1 MRKTILHRNRRTVNN
16 NDTCNTVVSV
26 KQDKLKFFKF
36 KWFVRIWVQLNLGL
50 AWSQSGNNK
59 TVQTLLSLFKSYY
72 QGRKY
77 ALQSKVSYY
86 LKWEKHCWSLLSH
99 KAILHS
105 WCSFTLS
112 CTSLHLWITIRDK
125 FNILQRKLTSWA
137 QRDTTLHKTITFT
150 D

>member
-1 MRKTILHRNRRTVNN
+1 MRKTILHRNRRTVN
-16 NDTCNTVVSV
+16 TVIIRVIQSSEWS
-26 KQDKLKFFKF
+26 KTS
-36 KWFVRIWVQLNLGL
+36 KWFVGIWVQLNLGL

-77 ALQSKVSYY
+77 ALQSMVSYY

-105 WCSFTLS
+105 WCSFSLS
-112 CTSLHLWITIRDK
+112 CTSLHLWITIGDK